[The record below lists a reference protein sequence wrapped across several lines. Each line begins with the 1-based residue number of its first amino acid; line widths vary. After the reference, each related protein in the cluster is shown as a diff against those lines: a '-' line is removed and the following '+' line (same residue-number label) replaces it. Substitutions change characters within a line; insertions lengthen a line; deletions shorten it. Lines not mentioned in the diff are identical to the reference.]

1 MPQYEEDENL
11 IAREI
16 LDDQK
21 RRRDFRSK
29 KYHSNQENRITQEKA
44 RTYLI
49 GSREQ
54 PIWPEGE
61 THILS
66 GPSGVGK
73 TTVMLP
79 IIKDWSEGKPV
90 LGFPSTPLPFVYIMC
105 DGPDISL
112 QSRLNKLGLG
122 GWDIPAFSIERI
134 AIDFHY
140 DIEDIS
146 LDTIPDI
153 FKWARVFFIEAI
165 NCLTR
170 GKSHSSSKDYVDTLK
185 MAAKIRYKYGAEK
198 TIIGTTH
205 EAKMLDEHKYAN
217 IRERP
222 HGTVAQAATSGTV
235 MSMEKGK
242 RKGQRL
248 IYFAPRD
255 YPEFVVDYQMKK
267 GGILEFK
274 KMEYLELSPEGDEV
288 KEDEEKADATAFD
301 TLDKRLKRSEVGNLV
316 DTDTFL
322 EWGKQLKFSEPTV
335 ERWLQIKVKE
345 GRLQRIRRGLY
356 MVVQVQ

>member
-1 MPQYEEDENL
+1 MASYDKEDL
-11 IAREI
+11 IARDI
-16 LDDQK
+16 LREQK
-21 RRRDFRSK
+21 RERDERSRR
-29 KYHSNQENRITQEKA
+29 YHSNQKA
-44 RTYLI
+44 RLAQEIERAYLI

-61 THILS
+61 THLLT

-79 IIKDWSEGKPV
+79 MIKDWSEGLPV

-122 GWDIPAFSIERI
+122 KWDIPAFSIERI

-140 DIEDIS
+140 DVEEIT
-146 LDTIPDI
+146 LDLIPDL

-165 NCLTR
+165 NCLAK
-170 GKSHSSSKDYVDTLK
+170 GKSHSQSKDYVDTLK
-185 MAAKIRYKYGAEK
+185 LAAKIRFKYGPHR
-198 TIIGTTH
+198 TIIGTSH
-205 EAKMLDEHKYAN
+205 EAKMLDGQKYSN

-242 RKGQRL
+242 RKGERI

-255 YPEFVVDYQMKK
+255 YPEFSVHYKMQK
-267 GGILEFK
+267 GGILKFES
-274 KMEYLELSPEGDEV
+274 MEYLELNPEGEEAHDT
-288 KEDEEKADATAFD
+288 EEKKDISAFEL
-301 TLDKRLKRSEVGNLV
+301 LDKRLRRSEVGNIIDIGTLV
-316 DTDTFL
+316 
-322 EWGKQLKFSEPTV
+322 EWGKQLSLSDSTV
-335 ERWLQIKVKE
+335 ERWVQEKLKE
-345 GRLQRIRRGLY
+345 GRLQRIKRGLY
-356 MVVQVQ
+356 VIVQVQ